1 MHNSVYKS
9 YSWSL
14 LPEPKQACCSRS
26 KTCGPGR
33 ICCFIHKQ
41 WLLFLL
47 PSPQLMFCCPSW
59 SLMCFAVSSIFL
71 FECVLIFFILKSL
84 PTKGASP
91 FNSCWETSAQWI
103 QTARQC
109 RRPDETSF
117 GQASTTCP
125 WPLQLG
131 CLEHIMDDAGFWNGS
146 LVLWMWKH
154 AVCFHTWKLFK
165 ERSEIFAFMRI
176 HWTFFD
182 WLQTNFFFTTY
193 GDCFQCVIIETRDIY
208 IPSLGKTWQIFDLS
222 WFVISSS
229 GLLQPQCLPLY
240 LYWLQTDILRDN
252 SVFPFI

>member
-1 MHNSVYKS
+1 MFERIRRLLKQERESANIPAKKRHSKLCTTLCI
-9 YSWSL
+9 SL
-14 LPEPKQACCSRS
+14 IHEVCYLNLS
-26 KTCGPGR
+26 KPVAAEVKRGPGR

-84 PTKGASP
+84 LTKGASP

-131 CLEHIMDDAGFWNGS
+131 CLEHIMDDADFWNGS
-146 LVLWMWKH
+146 LVLWM
-154 AVCFHTWKLFK
+154 
-165 ERSEIFAFMRI
+165 
-176 HWTFFD
+176 
-182 WLQTNFFFTTY
+182 
-193 GDCFQCVIIETRDIY
+193 
-208 IPSLGKTWQIFDLS
+208 
-222 WFVISSS
+222 
-229 GLLQPQCLPLY
+229 
-240 LYWLQTDILRDN
+240 
-252 SVFPFI
+252 